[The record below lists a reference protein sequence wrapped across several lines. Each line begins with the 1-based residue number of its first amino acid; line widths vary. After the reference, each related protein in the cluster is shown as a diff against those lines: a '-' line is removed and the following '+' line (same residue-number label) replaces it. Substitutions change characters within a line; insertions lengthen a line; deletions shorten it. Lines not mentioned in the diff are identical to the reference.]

1 MFTQFDAFKRSGKLR
16 PHETARDAHSLT
28 ILDTYDEALAFV
40 DEHPTVFVSHQW
52 LARAEPDPS
61 NLHFGAIVHAVEKL
75 CESESIEPSTI
86 YLWLDYSSIPQRNP
100 TLKGLSI
107 SSISIYARV
116 CRYFIAVA
124 PEAIHADHGT
134 TCDAASYQ
142 RRGWCRLEQW
152 ARLAIGGLTN
162 MMLYD
167 GEALKRIS
175 DSAHWYLD
183 SIKVF
188 DGDFTVASDK
198 EALVDTLLGLW
209 HDCLLNADSSA
220 SSHKIFALIQEHKA
234 QVFPPTYF
242 ADLLPL
248 VEERALERMSTQGGR
263 RQRRRQQQHSHSGG
277 EGAARPLGK
286 VEERAAHEQRKGRRQ
301 GDLRE
306 GSGGCRRL
314 ARRVWCRRAV
324 SE

>member
-1 MFTQFDAFKRSGKLR
+1 
-16 PHETARDAHSLT
+16 
-28 ILDTYDEALAFV
+28 
-40 DEHPTVFVSHQW
+40 
-52 LARAEPDPS
+52 
-61 NLHFGAIVHAVEKL
+61 
-75 CESESIEPSTI
+75 
-86 YLWLDYSSIPQRNP
+86 
-100 TLKGLSI
+100 
-107 SSISIYARV
+107 
-116 CRYFIAVA
+116 
-124 PEAIHADHGT
+124 
-134 TCDAASYQ
+134 
-142 RRGWCRLEQW
+142 
-152 ARLAIGGLTN
+152 

-248 VEERALERMSTQGGR
+248 VEERALERMSKA
-263 RQRRRQQQHSHSGG
+263 
-277 EGAARPLGK
+277 E
-286 VEERAAHEQRKGRRQ
+286 
-301 GDLRE
+301 D
-306 GSGGCRRL
+306 GSGGGGSSTLTVEEKEQLGLSEKSKSVRRMSSGRG
-314 ARRVWCRRAV
+314 AVKATSVKVVVDAEGSPAV
-324 SE
+324 SGAAAQ